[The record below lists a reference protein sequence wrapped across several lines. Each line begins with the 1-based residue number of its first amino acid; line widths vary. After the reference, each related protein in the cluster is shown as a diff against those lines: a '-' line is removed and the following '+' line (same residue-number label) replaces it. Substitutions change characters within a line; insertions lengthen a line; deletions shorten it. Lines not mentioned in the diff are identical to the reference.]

1 MIYPSYLQIETV
13 AGICSTSCIMC
24 PIQDSP
30 RKEIMSNN
38 TFEGVLNAFLPHLDR
53 LRFTSLVGL
62 GETLLDRDVANKVAL
77 AKKLGFPSVG
87 VYTNATHLNKEMSHR
102 LLESGL
108 DTLALSLDGATKETH
123 EAIRPR
129 ADFDLIVA
137 NILRFVELRKK
148 YGHTKVVIK
157 MVRQESNKHEWD
169 DYFDFWKR
177 KLDASFGDL
186 IGYLDVHNYAGNVD
200 EEHNKS
206 LLPLAGQK
214 ASLLCRQLFEIIFV
228 RSNTQVGLC
237 CGDVLEW
244 FNMGSVL
251 EIDPLTIYSNE
262 TFVRYRERM
271 RAGRINE
278 LKYCNTC
285 SSTISDSQKQYFPPE
300 SA

>member
-1 MIYPSYLQIETV
+1 MIHPSYLQIETV

-30 RKEIMSNN
+30 RKEIMTND
-38 TFEGVLNAFLPHLDR
+38 TFERVLNAFLPYLEH

-62 GETLLDRDVANKVAL
+62 GETLLDRDVAAKVAL
-77 AKKLGFPSVG
+77 AKDLGFPSVG
-87 VYTNATHLNKEMSHR
+87 VYTNATHLGEEMSRR

-108 DTLALSLDGATKETH
+108 DTLCLSLDGATKETH

-129 ADFDLIVA
+129 TDFDRIVA
-137 NILRFVELRKK
+137 NILRFVELRRKH
-148 YGHTKVVIK
+148 GHAKVIVK

-169 DYFDFWKR
+169 AYYSFWKG

-200 EEHNKS
+200 KEHNKS
-206 LLPLAGQK
+206 FLPTAGQK
-214 ASLLCRQLFEIIFV
+214 EAHLCRQLSEIIFV
-228 RSNTQVGLC
+228 RSNAQVGLC

-251 EIDPLTIYSNE
+251 EVDPVTIYNNKI
-262 TFVRYRERM
+262 FAHYRELM
-271 RAGRINE
+271 RAGRTNE
-278 LKYCNTC
+278 LEHCNTC
-285 SSTISDSQKQYFPPE
+285 SSTISDSQKQYFPPV